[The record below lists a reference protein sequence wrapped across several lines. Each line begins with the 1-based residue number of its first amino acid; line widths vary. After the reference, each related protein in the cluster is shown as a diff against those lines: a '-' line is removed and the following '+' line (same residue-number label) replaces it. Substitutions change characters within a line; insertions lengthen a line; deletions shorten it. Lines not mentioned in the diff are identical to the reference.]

1 MTDRYLE
8 QHQARKRNPTTYE
21 DLLGDA
27 IERAYGSGVHDLQG
41 LVQALNDS
49 GLASPSGKAWTEEV
63 YRQEIAD
70 LANQSA

>member
-1 MTDRYLE
+1 
-8 QHQARKRNPTTYE
+8 
-21 DLLGDA
+21 
-27 IERAYGSGVHDLQG
+27 VHDLPG

-49 GLASPSGKAWTEEV
+49 GLASPSGKEWTEEV

>member
-8 QHQARKRNPTTYE
+8 PHQARKRTPTTYE

-27 IERAYGSGVHDLQG
+27 IERAFGAGIHDLPG

-49 GLASPSGKAWTEEV
+49 GLASPSGKPWTEEV
-63 YRQEIAD
+63 YRQEIAI
-70 LANQSA
+70 LSEQP